1 MADNGEKRDEKRD
14 KNQGNKKGIVSL
26 LMQTFKDFAEDK
38 APRLGAALAYYTVFS
53 IGPLLLLAISIAS
66 FFMERTAVQDQIV
79 GTVSGVVGKEG
90 GDVISQTIENADK
103 GGGNVIATVIG
114 IGVLLFGASGVFG
127 QLKDALNTIWEVQPK
142 PGRGILATIKD
153 RFFSFTMVLG
163 TGFLLLVSLVVNA
176 AIAALGEALERFL
189 PAGGLWAF
197 ALNLVLSLGIF
208 TLMFALLFKFLPDV
222 KIGWSDVWIGAFVT
236 AALFLLGQAALAFY
250 LIIANV
256 GSSFGVAGSLV
267 VVLVWIYYSGQIFLL
282 GAEFTQVYTNM
293 YGSRVRP
300 AEDAEFVTEEARAQ
314 EGLKGAKETPE
325 RGKPDEGKPAPQR
338 LRASPWFS

>member
-1 MADNGEKRDEKRD
+1 MADNAEKPG
-14 KNQGNKKGIVSL
+14 KNKGAKKGVLPL
-26 LMQTFKDFAEDK
+26 LMQTFKGWAEDK

-53 IGPLLLLAISIAS
+53 IGPLLLLTISIAS
-66 FFMERTAVQDQIV
+66 FFMDRAAVQEQIV

-90 GDVISQTIENADK
+90 GDVITQTIENADK
-103 GGGNVIATVIG
+103 GGGNIIATVVG

-163 TGFLLLVSLVVNA
+163 TGFLLLVSLVISA
-176 AIAALGEALERFL
+176 AVAALGKYLEQYL
-189 PAGGLWAF
+189 PAGGFWAF
-197 ALNLVLSLGIF
+197 ALSLILSLGIF

-222 KIGWSDVWIGAFVT
+222 KIGWKDVWLGAFVT
-236 AALFLLGQAALAFY
+236 ALLFLLGQAALAFY
-250 LIIANV
+250 LSIANV

-267 VVLVWIYYSGQIFLL
+267 VVLVWIYYSAQILLL

-300 AEDAEFVTEEARAQ
+300 DENAEFITEEARAQ
-314 EGLKGAKETPE
+314 QGLKGAKEHADT
-325 RGKPDEGKPAPQR
+325 GKREDGKPAR
-338 LRASPWFS
+338 RKLRASPWFS